1 MAKDKEKDKEKSGGK
16 KEFEALTERL
26 VHLHRALYAEQKQA
40 LLIVLQAR
48 DAAGKDSLIKKV
60 FGPLDPHDFQVYAF
74 KKPEGVELQR
84 DYLWRIHLRVPRKGS
99 IVIFNRSHYE
109 EVLPVR
115 VYGLVPREVWEK
127 RYDHINDFE
136 RYLVDNGVTIL
147 KIFLDISKEEQR
159 KQLLERIE
167 DPEKNWKW
175 NPGDLKDRERWD
187 DFTAAYDE
195 LLKRCNT
202 RWAPWHVVPGD
213 DRKARNV
220 VVARLVVETLER
232 MNPQLPRAG
241 TDIDQYRSQL
251 T

>member
-16 KEFEALTERL
+16 KEFEALSERL

-159 KQLLERIE
+159 KQLLERID
-167 DPEKNWKW
+167 DPEKQWKFR
-175 NPGDLKDRERWD
+175 PGDLDDRDRWE
-187 DFTAAYDE
+187 DFTAAYEE
-195 LLKRCNT
+195 LLRRCDT
-202 RWAPWHVVPGD
+202 AWAPWHVIPGD
-213 DRKARNV
+213 DRKRRNHA
-220 VVARLVVETLER
+220 VARLVVATLER
-232 MNPQLPRAG
+232 MSPRLPDPDPSIQAHRA
-241 TDIDQYRSQL
+241 RLS
-251 T
+251 